1 MGKLVAP
8 LIFAFVKSVPVMVEP
23 EKSTFVS
30 VAPVKDTPDRVD
42 PENDAPAKLTPV
54 KFVDGET
61 VCPARAEPAGLITME
76 QVALVGAL

>member
-1 MGKLVAP
+1 MVAP
-8 LIFAFVKSVPVMVEP
+8 LIFALVKSVPVMFAP

-30 VAPVKDTPDRVD
+30 VAPVNETPVRVD
-42 PENDAPAKLTPV
+42 PDNDAPAKLTPL